1 MVIDEINRGNSSA
14 IFGSIF
20 QLLDRDNDGW
30 SSYNTSINGIMFI
43 RLLELIGC
51 SFTYDKNQEIDEYRL
66 LPYDGVKKLETLQ
79 NKISFLN
86 FDLINKT
93 IKIPPNLSIVAT
105 MNTSDNSIYHMDSAF
120 KRRWDWEFVDIDSN
134 LIKSPGNAFIDRQ
147 EWGKFINNINAFIK
161 NNNNYIRGIEDK
173 QIGKYFIKNEIISK
187 ADIQNKLMFFI
198 WDSVFSRDKKPLM
211 ELLNNNKLVTFGDF
225 SSKVDGFINAIKEY
239 HV

>member
-1 MVIDEINRGNSSA
+1 
-14 IFGSIF
+14 
-20 QLLDRDNDGW
+20 
-30 SSYNTSINGIMFI
+30 
-43 RLLELIGC
+43 
-51 SFTYDKNQEIDEYRL
+51 
-66 LPYDGVKKLETLQ
+66 
-79 NKISFLN
+79 
-86 FDLINKT
+86 
-93 IKIPPNLSIVAT
+93 
-105 MNTSDNSIYHMDSAF
+105 MDSAF